1 MKDEAKSVMEGAVS
15 KVQSATHTAAKQASD
30 ALSDVQSYAEPLMD
44 QLQAGYRQVAE
55 RAQDGFRDVSKFVR
69 ENPAPS
75 IMGILGIG
83 LGLGVL
89 IGLSMNSRRY

>member
-1 MKDEAKSVMEGAVS
+1 MKDETRKVVEGAAS
-15 KVQSATHTAAKQASD
+15 HVQSAADALARQASD
-30 ALSDVQSYAEPLMD
+30 ALGDMRGYAEPLME
-44 QLQAGYRQVAE
+44 QVQAGYRQVAE
-55 RAQDGFRDVSKFVR
+55 RAQDRLRDVGNFVR

-83 LGLGVL
+83 LGLGVI